1 MLDKLRRG
9 VDGRGHSK
17 RLFRVSMWRGI
28 EMSSGSARRDF
39 AAYVYK
45 KKTARTFSCPCR
57 EASDANYFRLG
68 DALHNRNKYT
78 IA

>member
-1 MLDKLRRG
+1 
-9 VDGRGHSK
+9 
-17 RLFRVSMWRGI
+17 
-28 EMSSGSARRDF
+28 MSSGSARRDF